1 MKKIRVI
8 GLAMFAL
15 ILSMPL
21 LKAQDESQ
29 EKVIAN
35 SKEAKAAFLKA
46 DPSMTNLF
54 KSAYGYAIFPK
65 VGKGAAGV
73 GGAAGNGAVFEKG
86 KATGTAKLAQV
97 TVGAQLGGQSYREVI
112 FFESKEALER
122 FTDNKIEF
130 SGQVSAVAAK
140 SGASSNANY
149 REGVVV
155 FTEERSGLMLE
166 ASLGGQKF
174 TYKPLK

>member
-1 MKKIRVI
+1 MRVMKKIRLI
-8 GLAMFAL
+8 GLAMFAI

-46 DPSMTNLF
+46 DPSMANLF
-54 KSAYGYAIFPK
+54 KSSYGYAVFPK

-73 GGAAGNGAVFEKG
+73 GGAAGHGAVFEKG

-112 FFESKEALER
+112 FFESKQALER

-140 SGASSNANY
+140 SGA
-149 REGVVV
+149 
-155 FTEERSGLMLE
+155 
-166 ASLGGQKF
+166 
-174 TYKPLK
+174 